1 MHNEWRVYNKKH
13 SNNEKDNYTVS
24 LYGGG
29 IDIAVIKKPDG
40 CRHCALQL
48 RL

>member
-24 LYGGG
+24 LYGSG
-29 IDIAVIKKPDG
+29 IDTAGIKKPDG